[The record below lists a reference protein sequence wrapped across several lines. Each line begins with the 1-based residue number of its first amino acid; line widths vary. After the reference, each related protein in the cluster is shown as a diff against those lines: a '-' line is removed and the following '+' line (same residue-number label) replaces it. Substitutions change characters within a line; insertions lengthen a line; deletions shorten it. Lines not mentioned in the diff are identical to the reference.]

1 VNARNREGELRV
13 SYITAQVRA
22 SDRMDAAAQQ
32 ISDILR
38 NRHDIDF
45 RDEDDF
51 TIITQNDVLSAF
63 GEVTGAITAFLGTI
77 AAISLLV
84 GGIGIM
90 NIMLVSVTERTKE
103 IGLRK
108 AVGAKQRDVLW
119 QFLVEAITLS
129 LVGGVIG
136 IIFGVSLGLLIA
148 QWQDDLRIV
157 IAWDVIAMATL
168 FSAAVGLFFGIY
180 PAYRAA
186 KLNPIEALRYE

>member
-1 VNARNREGELRV
+1 
-13 SYITAQVRA
+13 
-22 SDRMDAAAQQ
+22 M
-32 ISDILR
+32 
-38 NRHDIDF
+38 
-45 RDEDDF
+45 
-51 TIITQNDVLSAF
+51 
-63 GEVTGAITAFLGTI
+63 
-77 AAISLLV
+77 
-84 GGIGIM
+84 
-90 NIMLVSVTERTKE
+90 
-103 IGLRK
+103 RK

-186 KLNPIEALRYE
+186 RLNPIEALRYE